1 MHGLAWLPNAPDVEQ
16 LLSSADTFDAVK
28 EEIIQ
33 YADKIVSTI
42 NPAILPDGSNIN
54 DAPPAKTDP
63 HICNKAY
70 ADVTNFS
77 EDLSDLVATC
87 QRHTRCSEA
96 YCLRT
101 RNGRQQCRF
110 GYPKPLQPH
119 TTIMIDE
126 EPALLSARN
135 DGMVNSFNPVQLSAW
150 RANVDMQY
158 IVSRRKVIE
167 YCTKYVTKGEPRSQ
181 SLKDTFTNIVRSLRD
196 GNRSLKAVQKLL
208 ISSVGERDFSAQETC
223 HLLLQLPMFKASR
236 EFVVL
241 SLDGS
246 RAVEEHLQQ
255 EERATAPSILDHY
268 IVRPSTPQFNSTTL
282 LDFARQ
288 YTMPKELNAEPKRR
302 SKRVIVIARPYCS
315 PDPDGSNYEQYCR
328 QSLMQ
333 HKCFR
338 QMSELLA
345 GCETYAEAYTSFLQ
359 SGNVPASLAD
369 DIFRLQQHEHQQ
381 SEDAQS
387 EVCHTTIIIII
398 LSYTTTAASFFNHA

>member
-1 MHGLAWLPNAPDVEQ
+1 MDAFYVGVLGAVDYWMRFEWQHRGSPHVHGLAWLPNAPDVEQ

-70 ADVTNFS
+70 AEVTNFS

-158 IVSRRKVIE
+158 IVSRRKVI
-167 YCTKYVTKGEPRSQ
+167 
-181 SLKDTFTNIVRSLRD
+181 
-196 GNRSLKAVQKLL
+196 
-208 ISSVGERDFSAQETC
+208 
-223 HLLLQLPMFKASR
+223 
-236 EFVVL
+236 
-241 SLDGS
+241 
-246 RAVEEHLQQ
+246 
-255 EERATAPSILDHY
+255 
-268 IVRPSTPQFNSTTL
+268 
-282 LDFARQ
+282 
-288 YTMPKELNAEPKRR
+288 
-302 SKRVIVIARPYCS
+302 
-315 PDPDGSNYEQYCR
+315 
-328 QSLMQ
+328 
-333 HKCFR
+333 
-338 QMSELLA
+338 
-345 GCETYAEAYTSFLQ
+345 
-359 SGNVPASLAD
+359 
-369 DIFRLQQHEHQQ
+369 
-381 SEDAQS
+381 
-387 EVCHTTIIIII
+387 
-398 LSYTTTAASFFNHA
+398 